1 MDRRRRRRWIARALA
16 GVALGAAVV
25 LAVRP
30 LAAWAKPG
38 VVTARDGTPYTGD
51 VTEDERYVYINAPG
65 GRIQLDRRNVSKID
79 YAADVQTEYDAR
91 HAKLG
96 AKDVKGRVELAKY
109 ASEHSRSDLALAAL
123 EEARQIDPANRDVAL
138 STETVQRQM
147 DLDRKR
153 GQAGAVAA
161 GVTKPGSATKPTA
174 GATSKPATP
183 AVAVVEHR
191 LLNPAEIN
199 VIRQLEMRPDDPM
212 VRVRLENNVA
222 RKFMLE
228 AFGDATGKSAKRF
241 MARSG
246 AEQGSEILRDGSPE
260 MAKDVRILTDPKPL
274 AVFKTKVM
282 PVIASSCA
290 STACHGGVN
299 GGSLYLYQG
308 NSAAATYTN
317 FYVLMTYAAQV
328 NGVTYTLLDREVPDR
343 SLALQFGLPPLIARP
358 APTRRSPTCGPGSR
372 PRRPE
377 LHLGRRLAEPVAPH
391 APAAVRVQRLAVP
404 GRGPEPGHAA
414 GGRQRPARH
423 DSADP
428 AADRHDDPADARPRH
443 AAAARRPPAGR
454 RRCRTRREDPSGARL
469 LGPLRSPM
477 PRCCCSR
484 S

>member
-1 MDRRRRRRWIARALA
+1 MDRRRRRRRWIARALA
-16 GVALGAAVV
+16 GVALGAAAV

-161 GVTKPGSATKPTA
+161 GVTKPGAATKPAA

-358 APTRRSPTCGPGSR
+358 PHPKVADLRARFKGRDDPSYILVDDWLSQSLRMPQPQYGFNVSPYRAAGQNPATQPGAGNDLPGTTRPTPPPTGTTTRPTPAHGTPLPHVGPGG
-372 PRRPE
+372 PTTLPD
-377 LHLGRRLAEPVAPH
+377 AP
-391 APAAVRVQRLAVP
+391 
-404 GRGPEPGHAA
+404 
-414 GGRQRPARH
+414 
-423 DSADP
+423 
-428 AADRHDDPADARPRH
+428 
-443 AAAARRPPAGR
+443 
-454 RRCRTRREDPSGARL
+454 
-469 LGPLRSPM
+469 
-477 PRCCCSR
+477 
-484 S
+484 